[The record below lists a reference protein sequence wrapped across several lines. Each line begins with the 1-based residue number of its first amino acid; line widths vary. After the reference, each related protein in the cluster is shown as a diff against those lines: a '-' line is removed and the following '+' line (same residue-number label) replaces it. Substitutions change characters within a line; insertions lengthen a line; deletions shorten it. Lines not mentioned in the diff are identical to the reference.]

1 MPLAICGWRLRS
13 RSGCGHHCAEE
24 LPDRARQQTLAAR
37 GGRGLAASLLT
48 GKRHIHKVIVLNERR
63 HGEKLCNE
71 PQSRE
76 VIMPTERESIEAEL
90 RERERLITKC
100 LEVLEGI
107 KDLEADLERL
117 EAEHGLPKFYRSKPL
132 IERLAH
138 LGMSQDAINDIKELL
153 DAMSAIPSV
162 HPARGEPNGKMEFP
176 HKWHNP
182 KKYQHF

>member
-1 MPLAICGWRLRS
+1 MLAPRL
-13 RSGCGHHCAEE
+13 
-24 LPDRARQQTLAAR
+24 P
-37 GGRGLAASLLT
+37 T
-48 GKRHIHKVIVLNERR
+48 GKRHIHKVIVLTERR

-100 LEVLEGI
+100 LGVLEGI

-117 EAEHGLPKFYRSKPL
+117 EAEHGLPEFYRAKPL
-132 IERLAH
+132 VERLAH

-153 DAMSAIPSV
+153 DAMSAIPSGRDV
-162 HPARGEPNGKMEFP
+162 SERAKQLIAEQADAMLARYPP
-176 HKWHNP
+176 RWQQ
-182 KKYQHF
+182 KKTRAV